1 MEAGM
6 FLSWSLL
13 SEQPKAGT
21 YLERCLV
28 VMSLGH
34 LLLPQS
40 SMVGLKGEKK
50 KKFHVH
56 FSVLARQKLVILHQ
70 NVL

>member
-1 MEAGM
+1 MSQLEPAFGTAQGWH
-6 FLSWSLL
+6 LPGEVSRCHVTWSF
-13 SEQPKAGT
+13 SPTSVFYGWF
-21 YLERCLV
+21 ERR
-28 VMSLGH
+28 
-34 LLLPQS
+34 
-40 SMVGLKGEKK
+40 KK